1 MSDNHANAISVPT
14 GAVPRQE
21 WRKLLPWPNA
31 VLRATPQKVITDGD
45 ELSRTVTSLLC
56 GAQHEWMAVR
66 PGHFPIQTLT
76 VEPVPLWPVP
86 DTDHVRARA
95 VYDSSYTTGTLERT
109 LVRMH
114 AALGE
119 EARVCRG
126 VAARMLIADKTAL
139 VIVPPGTGLLI
150 SDPADVRQ
158 CRVHFE
164 GLWEKSLPFGRP
176 ELSAPEEQVL
186 VLLAQGRDISQI
198 AADTGISKRSVVEYA
213 QDISRRLGAGNM
225 LQAGVLAS
233 MRGWV
238 D

>member
-1 MSDNHANAISVPT
+1 MSGNHANAINVPA
-14 GAVPRQE
+14 GAIPHQE
-21 WRKLLPWPNA
+21 WRKLLPWPDA
-31 VLRATPQKVITDGD
+31 ALRATPRKVITDGG

-56 GAQHEWMAVR
+56 GARHEWMAVR

-76 VEPVPLWPVP
+76 PDSVPLWPVP
-86 DTDHVRARA
+86 DTDQVRARA
-95 VYDSSYTTGTLERT
+95 VYDSSYTTGTLERA

-119 EARVCRG
+119 EARICRG

-150 SDPADVRQ
+150 SDPVDVRQ
-158 CRVHFE
+158 CRAHFE

-176 ELSAPEEQVL
+176 ALSAPEEQVL

-198 AADTGISKRSVVEYA
+198 AADTGISKRSVIEYA